1 MLVLKKDRNLHAAMR
16 ILRIFEFVF
25 LFFLRR
31 AGLGR
36 GMSARGEKSGY
47 RRLILLYHTPFLDTT
62 VLSKKEA
69 CLIHRGA
76 LRYQLEKDKC
86 GER

>member
-47 RRLILLYHTPFLDTT
+47 RRSFYQCGAETFFECFSHRLLPIL
-62 VLSKKEA
+62 K
-69 CLIHRGA
+69 I
-76 LRYQLEKDKC
+76 
-86 GER
+86 